1 MSAEGY
7 PPANEYI
14 AFKSTLLK
22 ISLTGERKNE
32 ATSLENLF
40 VCIFV
45 LEILHFVQNDREKFK
60 VQNDSECRDA
70 RKSSIEAC
78 PLM

>member
-1 MSAEGY
+1 M
-7 PPANEYI
+7 
-14 AFKSTLLK
+14 K

-45 LEILHFVQNDREKFK
+45 LEILHFVQNDRERFKVQNDREKFK